1 MSQRLLLD
9 TNVILRFL
17 TGEPKAQA
25 EGARN
30 LFVSAAAGDVVLE
43 VSPVIVAEVFYTLE
57 SFYKVDREEVAGR
70 LSALLSRKGVKV
82 QESERVFDALRRLKT
97 FNVGFADAYLAAAAS
112 IDSVPVASFDRDFDR
127 FKDIKRFEPK

>member
-25 EGARN
+25 EAARN
-30 LFVSAAAGDVVLE
+30 LFHSAATGDVVLE
-43 VSPVIVAEVFYTLE
+43 VSPVIVVEVCYTLD
-57 SFYKVDREEVAGR
+57 SFYKVDREEVAVKV
-70 LSALLSRKGVKV
+70 SALLSRKGVKV
-82 QESERVFDALRRLKT
+82 QESDRVFDALRRLKIL
-97 FNVGFADAYLAAAAS
+97 NVGFADVYLAAAAS

>member
-1 MSQRLLLD
+1 MSRRLLLD

-25 EGARN
+25 EAARN
-30 LFVSAAAGDVVLE
+30 LFLSAATGDVVLE
-43 VSPVIVAEVFYTLE
+43 VSPVIVAEVCYTLD
-57 SFYKVDREEVAGR
+57 SFYKVEREEVAVKV
-70 LSALLSRKGVKV
+70 SALLSRKGIKV
-82 QESERVFDALRRLKT
+82 QEAERIFDALRRLKT

-112 IDSVPVASFDRDFDR
+112 IDSVPVASFDKDFDR